1 MSLNPETFTDKTSA
15 LLEKAQDLARDFGHV
30 SVTPVHIL
38 NAMNEDQDGF
48 FRSVISKAGA
58 DPSIVERRLKSTML
72 KYPSQSPA
80 PDNLAFSQTSLK
92 AIRLADDFRKRQNDS
107 HLAIDHVLLAILEDR
122 EGFAALSEAGVN
134 KKNRRVDSKSS
145 DAQYEALSKY
155 AIDLVAL
162 AKEGK
167 LDPVIGRD
175 EEIRRVI
182 RVWQGELLLA
192 LQLSRTKNN
201 PVLIGEPGLAQR
213 IVRKDVPESLQAKLF
228 SLDMGSLIAGAKYQ
242 GEFEERL
249 KAVMKEVKDA
259 DGGIILFIDEIHLGA
274 MDAANLLKP
283 MLARGELRLI
293 GATTL
298 AEYQKY
304 VEKDA
309 AFERRFQQVLVP
321 EPTVENTISILR
333 GLREK
338 YETYHGVSISD
349 TALAIDLVDE
359 ACAST
364 RVQLDSQPE
373 AIDILERKHLQLE
386 IEATA
391 LAKEK
396 DAASQ
401 GRLEK
406 VKEEMSK
413 IKEELKPLKLRYQS
427 EKGRL
432 DDIRELKNKLDELKI
447 KISNAEANYDL
458 SLAADLKYG
467 AVPDLKAKIEKLE
480 KLHAE
485 ERKPL
490 FSENVN
496 PDQIMEVV
504 ARWTG
509 IPVERLNKSQTERLL
524 NLAEAIHKRVVGQ
537 DEAVDAVAA
546 AILRSRAG
554 LSGKNQPIGSFLF
567 LGPTGVGKTE
577 LAKALH
583 SNWLVRFDMS
593 EYMEQHSVAR
603 LIGAPP
609 GYVGYDSGG
618 QLTEVVRRRPYSVV
632 LLDEIE
638 KAHPQ
643 VLNVLLQVLDDGRL
657 TDGQGRV
664 VDFTNTVEVDEVNEE
679 VHDRVMKEVK
689 KHFKPELLNRITDV
703 VVFSPLRQTQL
714 QKIVFT
720 QLAHI
725 SQRLEARNIKL
736 EMTDAAAKAILN
748 ASYDPHYGARPLR
761 RYLEKKVVT
770 QLSRMLVSGEL
781 LDYSLATIETAAEK
795 KDREVGPRGTKRPNN
810 AASQALDEEE
820 IVVRVQKLDGP
831 ERMDVEY

>member
-1 MSLNPETFTDKTSA
+1 
-15 LLEKAQDLARDFGHV
+15 
-30 SVTPVHIL
+30 
-38 NAMNEDQDGF
+38 
-48 FRSVISKAGA
+48 
-58 DPSIVERRLKSTML
+58 
-72 KYPSQSPA
+72 
-80 PDNLAFSQTSLK
+80 
-92 AIRLADDFRKRQNDS
+92 
-107 HLAIDHVLLAILEDR
+107 
-122 EGFAALSEAGVN
+122 
-134 KKNRRVDSKSS
+134 
-145 DAQYEALSKY
+145 
-155 AIDLVAL
+155 
-162 AKEGK
+162 
-167 LDPVIGRD
+167 
-175 EEIRRVI
+175 
-182 RVWQGELLLA
+182 
-192 LQLSRTKNN
+192 
-201 PVLIGEPGLAQR
+201 
-213 IVRKDVPESLQAKLF
+213 
-228 SLDMGSLIAGAKYQ
+228 MGSLIAGAKYQ

-259 DGGIILFIDEIHLGA
+259 DGGIILFIDEIHLVLGAGKSQGA

-349 TALAIDLVDE
+349 TALVTAATLADRFITNRFLPDKAIDLVDE

-485 ERKPL
+485 EKKVRAERSEGGRPL

-577 LAKALH
+577 LAKALA
-583 SNWLVRFDMS
+583 F
-593 EYMEQHSVAR
+593 
-603 LIGAPP
+603 
-609 GYVGYDSGG
+609 
-618 QLTEVVRRRPYSVV
+618 
-632 LLDEIE
+632 
-638 KAHPQ
+638 
-643 VLNVLLQVLDDGRL
+643 
-657 TDGQGRV
+657 
-664 VDFTNTVEVDEVNEE
+664 
-679 VHDRVMKEVK
+679 
-689 KHFKPELLNRITDV
+689 EL
-703 VVFSPLRQTQL
+703 
-714 QKIVFT
+714 
-720 QLAHI
+720 
-725 SQRLEARNIKL
+725 
-736 EMTDAAAKAILN
+736 
-748 ASYDPHYGARPLR
+748 
-761 RYLEKKVVT
+761 
-770 QLSRMLVSGEL
+770 
-781 LDYSLATIETAAEK
+781 
-795 KDREVGPRGTKRPNN
+795 
-810 AASQALDEEE
+810 
-820 IVVRVQKLDGP
+820 
-831 ERMDVEY
+831 